1 MSVDEW
7 ERQIQASALLR
18 RSQHFRVVL
27 LASMPLGSP
36 YGQGAGPLHLRAEL
50 CPKCHAVPFFKG
62 RAKSEGLWNLFLPVE
77 NDPEVKYGAGLTN
90 QEFAHLCELMGTSLF
105 APEVPAFK
113 PFHLG
118 WWRGNTQSG

>member
-1 MSVDEW
+1 
-7 ERQIQASALLR
+7 
-18 RSQHFRVVL
+18 
-27 LASMPLGSP
+27 MPLGSP

-105 APEVPAFK
+105 APEVPALSLFIWGGGGETRS
-113 PFHLG
+113 LG
-118 WWRGNTQSG
+118 RGFLASPLLLEYLQAYPLPC